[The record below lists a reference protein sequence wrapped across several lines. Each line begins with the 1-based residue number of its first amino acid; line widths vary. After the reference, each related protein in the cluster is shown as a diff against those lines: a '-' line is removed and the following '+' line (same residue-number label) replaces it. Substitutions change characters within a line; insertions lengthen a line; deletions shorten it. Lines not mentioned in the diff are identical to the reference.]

1 MSWLSISVNISRFV
15 KSDGLKKVMALIL
28 PNYLCK
34 CWEKTTTTPRNRVT
48 SFIIVDSLFSI
59 AAANFLLELG
69 QISFRNNAFIQEFYF
84 DTNSS
89 RMLELSVSLLVGK

>member
-1 MSWLSISVNISRFV
+1 MPWLSIGVNISRFV

-28 PNYLCK
+28 PNDLCK